1 MTYISTGKV
10 IDPSTTVQYV
20 SYITQGKNMEE
31 RIYASIKYVLTLY
44 ISTIAKHASTS
55 SLNKKMYIGWENY
68 VSPVTLIHG
77 NLNNK

>member
-20 SYITQGKNMEE
+20 SYITQDKNMEE

-55 SLNKKMYIGWENY
+55 LNKKMYIGMRKLRLSCDIDSWE
-68 VSPVTLIHG
+68 S
-77 NLNNK
+77 K

>member
-20 SYITQGKNMEE
+20 SYITQDKNMEE

-44 ISTIAKHASTS
+44 TIAKHAST

-68 VSPVTLIHG
+68 VCPVTLIHG
-77 NLNNK
+77 NLNNI

>member
-55 SLNKKMYIGWENY
+55 LNIKMYIGLENY

>member
-10 IDPSTTVQYV
+10 IDSTVQYV

-55 SLNKKMYIGWENY
+55 LNKKMYIRWENY

>member
-1 MTYISTGKV
+1 
-10 IDPSTTVQYV
+10 
-20 SYITQGKNMEE
+20 MEE

-44 ISTIAKHASTS
+44 ISTIAKHASS
-55 SLNKKMYIGWENY
+55 SLNIKMYIGWENY

>member
-1 MTYISTGKV
+1 
-10 IDPSTTVQYV
+10 
-20 SYITQGKNMEE
+20 MEE

-44 ISTIAKHASTS
+44 ISTTKHASTS
-55 SLNKKMYIGWENY
+55 LNIKMYIGWENY

>member
-20 SYITQGKNMEE
+20 SYITQDKNMEE

-55 SLNKKMYIGWENY
+55 LNKKMYIGWENY

>member
-1 MTYISTGKV
+1 MTYISTGMV

-20 SYITQGKNMEE
+20 SYITHDKNMEE

-55 SLNKKMYIGWENY
+55 LNKKMYIGWENY
-68 VSPVTLIHG
+68 VSPVTLFHG

>member
-55 SLNKKMYIGWENY
+55 LNIKMYIGW
-68 VSPVTLIHG
+68 
-77 NLNNK
+77 